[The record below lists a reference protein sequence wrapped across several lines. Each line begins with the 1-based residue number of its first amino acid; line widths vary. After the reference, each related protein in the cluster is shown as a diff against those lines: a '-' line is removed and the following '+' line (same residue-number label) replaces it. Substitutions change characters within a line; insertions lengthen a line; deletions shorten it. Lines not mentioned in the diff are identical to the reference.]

1 MAGRICVFIFAL
13 LFLFSSCSQEGAQIP
28 EELTVAT
35 FNVQS
40 LFDDVD
46 DGDEYSPYRKH
57 EGWNTEKYSVR
68 LDRIADLI
76 RSCLECD
83 IIFFQEVESAKV
95 LADLLDSPLARRGY
109 RYYAVAESSSPVSVG
124 FISRHEPV
132 DVSVHSVP
140 GQRLV
145 LRAEFIIRARQLIIY
160 CIHAKS
166 NLGDNDENRSL
177 RLECSMLLNS
187 LYSRDFPAPVIIL
200 GDFNS
205 QPVLDCS
212 DLMTLVGK
220 HDSQTIAA
228 QGSLPVVMDAGSAD
242 SLSFYD
248 PLLSADNAAGADGTY
263 FHEGVFYDYDR
274 ILAGA
279 TVCRTYECSVEIVDS
294 ISPGGLCPVEYDPQT
309 GEGLSDHFPVKL
321 TLSAPAHDN

>member
-1 MAGRICVFIFAL
+1 M
-13 LFLFSSCSQEGAQIP
+13 QI
-28 EELTVAT
+28 AT
-35 FNVQS
+35 
-40 LFDDVD
+40 
-46 DGDEYSPYRKH
+46 DG
-57 EGWNTEKYSVR
+57 
-68 LDRIADLI
+68 
-76 RSCLECD
+76 
-83 IIFFQEVESAKV
+83 
-95 LADLLDSPLARRGY
+95 
-109 RYYAVAESSSPVSVG
+109 
-124 FISRHEPV
+124 
-132 DVSVHSVP
+132 
-140 GQRLV
+140 LV
-145 LRAEFIIRARQLIIY
+145 LRQVKVGEADQILTILTPDHGVLSASAR
-160 CIHAKS
+160 
-166 NLGDNDENRSL
+166 GSL
-177 RLECSMLLNS
+177 RLKSKLFSACGLFCYSEFTITAGRASYFVDTAAVKKVFHGLGRSVEAMALASYLAEAACVLAPEPPESAELLRLLLNS

-294 ISPGGLCPVEYDPQT
+294 ISPGGLCPAEYDPQT

>member
-1 MAGRICVFIFAL
+1 MAGSICIFISAV
-13 LFLFSSCSQEGAQIP
+13 LFLLSSCSLDSEAVN
-28 EELTVAT
+28 EDLTIAT
-35 FNVQS
+35 FNVQT

-46 DGDEYSPYRKH
+46 EGDEFSPYRKH
-57 EGWNTEKYSVR
+57 EGWNTEKYSAR
-68 LDRIADLI
+68 LDRISGLI
-76 RSCLECD
+76 RSSLECD

-95 LADLLDSPLARRGY
+95 LCDLLDSPLARRGY
-109 RYYAVAESSSPVSVG
+109 RYYAVAESSSPLSVG

-132 DVSVHSVP
+132 SVSVHSVP

-145 LRAEFIIRARQLIIY
+145 LRAEFIIRAQQLIIY

-166 NLGDNDENRSL
+166 NLGDSGENSAL

-187 LYSRDFPAPVIIL
+187 LYSRDYPAPVIIL

-205 QPVLDCS
+205 HPVLDCS
-212 DLMTLVGK
+212 DMMTIVGRY
-220 HDSQTIAA
+220 DSQTIAA
-228 QGSLPVVMDAGSAD
+228 QGSLPVIMDAGSAD

-248 PLLSADNAAGADGTY
+248 PLLSVDNAAGADGTY
-263 FHEGVFYDYDR
+263 FYEGVFYDYDR

-279 TVCRTYECSVEIVDS
+279 PVCRSYECSVEIVDS
-294 ISPGGLCPVEYDPQT
+294 ISPDGLYPVEYDPQT